1 VNTNDIL
8 DREIARL
15 EEIIAKGR
23 LSFLPRIS
31 QSKPALL
38 TIAAFV
44 LLFQMRHLPEQLANS
59 SLDAA
64 IAVQAPT
71 AARSV
76 RLVTIDDAD
85 YATLFHARSPLD
97 PRVLSQLLSAVAAA
111 APRAIV
117 VDLDTEDESFRDMP
131 TPAVPT
137 VWNVSGEEL
146 AGGRLTVAKPL
157 GGRPL
162 AAGSVRALA
171 MAPRDERGVV
181 RGYPHSY
188 QVQDGGAVDSPGY
201 AAARMVA
208 GGEPPESG
216 HHMHEMHF
224 LDYRYRFAT
233 IKARDLLAD
242 AASPAWHE
250 LGFFRGQV
258 VVIGGTYRVA
268 RDLYATPRGLLNGC
282 EIIAQAAA
290 AEIEGTFI
298 SPVNRVLTG
307 LLMIAGGL
315 ATLAVYH
322 WLAFRKAF
330 LVSLIMIPV
339 LSIGA
344 NWILF
349 HRFAAWGVMVP
360 LVVAVIV
367 AELYSKAALY
377 LAFYQR
383 VSSLKTDGAPA
394 PGTAAHEGTP
404 PGVASP
410 PDAAPG

>member
-1 VNTNDIL
+1 MNTNDIL

-38 TIAAFV
+38 TIAVFV

-64 IAVQAPT
+64 IAVQPPMVS
-71 AARSV
+71 RSV

-85 YATLFHARSPLD
+85 YGTLFHARSPLD
-97 PRVLSQLLSAVAAA
+97 PAILAQLLSAVAAA
-111 APRAIV
+111 DPRAIV

-146 AGGRLTVAKPL
+146 ADDKFVAAKPL

-162 AAGSVRALA
+162 AGGSVAALA
-171 MAPRDERGVV
+171 MAPRDERGIV
-181 RGYPHSY
+181 RGYQHSY
-188 QVQDGGAVDSPGY
+188 PTGDGGAVDSPGY
-201 AAARMVA
+201 AAARIVA
-208 GGEPPESG
+208 GGAPPESG
-216 HHMHEMHF
+216 HHAHDVHF

-242 AASPAWHE
+242 ATSPAWKQ
-250 LGFFRGQV
+250 LGSFRGQV

-282 EIIAQAAA
+282 EIVAQAAA

-298 SPVNRVLTG
+298 SPVNRVVTG

-330 LVSLIMIPV
+330 LLSLLMIPA
-339 LSIGA
+339 LSIGS

-383 VSSLKTDGAPA
+383 VVSLKTVGAATPGAATPGAALPA
-394 PGTAAHEGTP
+394 EP
-404 PGVASP
+404 
-410 PDAAPG
+410 AAPG

>member
-71 AARSV
+71 VSRSV

-85 YATLFHARSPLD
+85 YAALFHARSPLD
-97 PRVLSQLLSAVAAA
+97 PQLLSQLLNAVAAA

-146 AGGRLTVAKPL
+146 AGGKLSVAKPL

-162 AAGSVRALA
+162 ANNSVRALA

-188 QVQDGGAVDSPGY
+188 QTTDGAVDSPGY
-201 AAARMVA
+201 AAARIVSA
-208 GGEPPESG
+208 GEPPESG
-216 HHMHEMHF
+216 RHLHEMHF

-242 AASPAWHE
+242 AASPAWNT

-268 RDLYATPRGLLNGC
+268 RDVYATPRGLLNGC

-322 WLAFRKAF
+322 WLAFRTAF
-330 LVSLIMIPV
+330 VVSLLLIPV
-339 LSIGA
+339 LSIAA

-383 VSSLKTDGAPA
+383 VSSLKADAAAAPA
-394 PGTAAHEGTP
+394 DPG
-404 PGVASP
+404 
-410 PDAAPG
+410 